1 MEDTTSSMTKEIFP
15 MRATT
20 DTRNLDSG
28 LPQAGGDPS
37 GPSLS
42 DPPPSD
48 RSLSDRSLFASHPE
62 LSGSL
67 QPTAGYHPDT
77 GTTVPRRYVHRAA
90 LAEVFLTGIA
100 PAGAGS
106 YLVTAQW
113 PRGHSLYGSR
123 GGLLDPMLACETV
136 RQTVPL
142 LSHTVFDVPFGH
154 MQSWDHISFGLDP
167 DVMTAGSTPPEI
179 EMRVRCHDTVLRGT
193 RLIATSLDI
202 MLFRDGDL
210 LGAAGARFSCHTPA
224 IYKRLRTGRADADP
238 HLLMKDMPQLPPVAP
253 PAVGRD
259 RAEDVVLSP
268 TERSDAWLL
277 RVDPSHPIL
286 FDHPVDHAPGM
297 LLLEAARQA
306 AQAASPGNA
315 VVLGLDSDFI
325 RYVELDAPCLIEAR
339 ALPADVRGRVRV
351 QVTGT
356 QNGAAAFTASVT
368 TQPLAAA

>member
-1 MEDTTSSMTKEIFP
+1 

-20 DTRNLDSG
+20 DTRNLESG
-28 LPQAGGDPS
+28 LPQAGGDLS
-37 GPSLS
+37 GQSLT
-42 DPPPSD
+42 DP
-48 RSLSDRSLFASHPE
+48 SLSDRSLFASHPE
-62 LSGSL
+62 LSGPVL
-67 QPTAGYHPDT
+67 PEAGYLPET

-100 PAGAGS
+100 PVGADT

-123 GGLLDPMLACETV
+123 GGMLDPMLACETV

-167 DVMTAGSTPPEI
+167 DVMTAGVTPPEI
-179 EMRVRCHDTVLRGT
+179 ELRVRCHDTVLRGS

-224 IYKRLRTGRADADP
+224 IYKRLRTGRADSDP
-238 HLLMKDMPQLPPVAP
+238 QLLMKDMPHLPPVAP
-253 PAVGRD
+253 PTVGRD
-259 RAEDVVLSP
+259 RAADVVLSP
-268 TERSDAWLL
+268 TERSDTWLL

-306 AQAASPGNA
+306 AQAASPAGNS

-325 RYVELDAPCLIEAR
+325 RYVELDAPCRIETQ
-339 ALPADVRGRVRV
+339 ALSADARGRV
-351 QVTGT
+351 QVLITGI
-356 QNGAAAFTASVT
+356 QNGATAFTASVT